1 MLIFC
6 SFHCKSFFSKI
17 KTLIA
22 SYQKLR
28 VQGKDAIK
36 CIFERLTKSNVARCF
51 FIHLSMLCIYLLKS
65 YLFMKWKYHWTTNN
79 SIYYLRL
86 IYNYGCSKE
95 NFDPKLFYFQT
106 PLFGS
111 GIGRGTCLVVVALGL
126 VGLHEPGTISL
137 EFQLLNNRNRMINLL
152 FPQSWN
158 EEHQIFTNPIFLS
171 DLFFINSVFH
181 KTQMIAS

>member
-51 FIHLSMLCIYLLKS
+51 FYTPIYVM
-65 YLFMKWKYHWTTNN
+65 YLFVKKLP
-79 SIYYLRL
+79 IY
-86 IYNYGCSKE
+86 E
-95 NFDPKLFYFQT
+95 M
-106 PLFGS
+106 
-111 GIGRGTCLVVVALGL
+111 
-126 VGLHEPGTISL
+126 EISL
-137 EFQLLNNRNRMINLL
+137 N
-152 FPQSWN
+152 
-158 EEHQIFTNPIFLS
+158 
-171 DLFFINSVFH
+171 H
-181 KTQMIAS
+181 KQ